1 MKTKWV
7 VTIIVAVFASAVS
20 IALAE
25 SRPVENELQKRFDRN
40 RDGQL
45 DDREQAQLEEFNRT
59 TARAER
65 LRSEAKEH
73 EEIARKLRA
82 ESEELA
88 RNLDRQLQTPPPE
101 SPDRTQA
108 DKAAAELRQSDQGL
122 RDQQRARMKEKA
134 DQLLEQAQKA
144 KQQGR
149 HDQANQLLAESERIT
164 RRLQT
169 PDSKPGPEEF
179 IRNLH
184 DRLQEL
190 DEASD
195 RAAQSGNPARAQAL
209 RQQADQARRDLDAA
223 NRRTEAGR
231 LRNEIRQL
239 GEQADKAQA
248 DGNREKAAAIR
259 KEAAALKQRMPDLAP
274 QPRPDRQRRLPYDPF
289 EPFPGQ
295 MAPYP
300 QRDHYPQRYQAP
312 QRFSPYGY
320 QPYGRQMTPEGG
332 LPLEIEQ
339 LRQQVFQLRQMMEE
353 FYQLAGED
361 PGY

>member
-25 SRPVENELQKRFDRN
+25 SGPVENELQKRFDRN

-45 DDREQAQLEEFNRT
+45 DDREQAQLEEFARSKS
-59 TARAER
+59 RAEE
-65 LRSEAKEH
+65 LQAQANEH

-82 ESEELA
+82 ESEELS
-88 RNLDRQLQTPPPE
+88 RNLDRRLQSPRPE
-101 SPDRTQA
+101 SPDRAQA
-108 DKAAAELRQSDQGL
+108 DKAAAELRQWDEGL

-149 HDQANQLLAESERIT
+149 HDQARELLAESEKLT
-164 RRLQT
+164 RRLEA
-169 PDSKPGPEEF
+169 PDTKPGPEEF
-179 IRNLH
+179 IRNLQG
-184 DRLQEL
+184 RLQEL

-195 RAAQSGNPARAQAL
+195 QAAAAGNPARAQAL
-209 RQQADQARRDLDAA
+209 RQQADQTRRDLDAA
-223 NRRTEAGR
+223 NRRVDAAR
-231 LRNEIRQL
+231 IRKDIRQL

-274 QPRPDRQRRLPYDPF
+274 QPRPDRSRRLPYDPF

-295 MAPYP
+295 MVP
-300 QRDHYPQRYQAP
+300 YPQRYQVP
-312 QRFSPYGY
+312 QRFS
-320 QPYGRQMTPEGG
+320 PYGRQMTPEGG